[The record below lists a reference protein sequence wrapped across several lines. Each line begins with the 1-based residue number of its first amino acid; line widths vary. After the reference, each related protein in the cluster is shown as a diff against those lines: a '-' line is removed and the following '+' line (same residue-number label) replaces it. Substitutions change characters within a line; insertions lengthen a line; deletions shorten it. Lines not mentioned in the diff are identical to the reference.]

1 MLIKCFAVCMLTLI
15 HQTAWINQETQQ
27 WLACAAPGTAGTRA
41 MNHVIWSGLWKELC
55 VCVCLSD
62 RQREQSRAAVLN
74 HTAHHS
80 QCICPA
86 RHILDLWGTNATG
99 RWSEY
104 TVYLFSH
111 WRVTSRCLTSI
122 AGFWECGA
130 FGERLWAEVSGRG
143 LWVCNDLSGFLF
155 VIVHKKRKR

>member
-1 MLIKCFAVCMLTLI
+1 MK
-15 HQTAWINQETQQ
+15 
-27 WLACAAPGTAGTRA
+27 RA
-41 MNHVIWSGLWKELC
+41 LRLC
-55 VCVCLSD
+55 VPL
-62 RQREQSRAAVLN
+62 RQTERAERAVLN

-111 WRVTSRCLTSI
+111 WRVTSWCLTSI
-122 AGFWECGA
+122 AGFWEWGA
-130 FGERLWAEVSGRG
+130 LGERLWAKVSGRG
-143 LWVCNDLSGFLF
+143 LWVCNDSSGFLF
-155 VIVHKKRKR
+155 VIVHKKRKRKLNVNWLSHRNLIYFPQNNLINYKLLCGKPNCAGCKVLNVTN